1 MKQKIK
7 KVAYTIPLCGDLV
20 KNGNIIVS
28 SFEIPD
34 KKDKKYQAVSI
45 AVELENRED
54 KDLTPTQWKVV
65 IPRRQV
71 KELRKALKKVCK

>member
-7 KVAYTIPLCGDLV
+7 KVSYTIPLRGELV
-20 KNGNIIVS
+20 KNGSIIVS
-28 SFEIPD
+28 SFDIPN

-45 AVELENRED
+45 AVELESED
-54 KDLTPTQWKVV
+54 TQDSMPNKWEIVV
-65 IPRRQV
+65 PRSQV